1 LPKKADAKEKSMAL
15 LEFLDDW
22 IAANEIPEPTGNRI
36 GLGLYVID
44 RPSDSKEQES
54 ALNERLE

>member
-1 LPKKADAKEKSMAL
+1 MAL